1 MYKAKI
7 MNTFYIHHH
16 EYISCTLYDPMSN
29 VCEHMSSVVLKA
41 LFSSQ
46 TRVKLLSTF
55 LLHPEREY
63 FIRELTRLLGEQIN
77 SIRRELENLRRI
89 GLVKARHKNRKKY
102 YRIDPEF
109 SLFQELRGIFAKE
122 IQAESPFIASLRK
135 LPGAELVLLA
145 GTFTGTES
153 KVDLLVVGNVKK
165 ELVEALLM
173 HDNQMKHVK
182 YSIFSQADFLYRL
195 SLKDRFILEI
205 LNDPRHLIVL
215 NSLEKQIDEAR
226 GRK

>member
-1 MYKAKI
+1 
-7 MNTFYIHHH
+7 
-16 EYISCTLYDPMSN
+16 
-29 VCEHMSSVVLKA
+29 MSSVVLKA

-55 LLHPEREY
+55 LLHPEQEY

-102 YRIDPEF
+102 YRIDSEF
-109 SLFQELRGIFAKE
+109 PLFADLRNIFSKE
-122 IQAESPFIASLRK
+122 IQAESPVVANLKK
-135 LPGAELVLLA
+135 LPNVELVLLA

-153 KVDLLVVGNVKK
+153 KVDLLIVGTVKK
-165 ELVEALLM
+165 EILEALLLQ
-173 HDNQMKHVK
+173 DQSLKNVK
-182 YSIFSQADFLYRL
+182 YSIFSEADFLYRL

-205 LNDPRHLIVL
+205 LNDPRNLIVL
-215 NSLEKQIDEAR
+215 NTMQKQIDEAR
-226 GRK
+226 GKR